1 MQPLV
6 LKEWKANNQPID
18 NDGNLIRIT
27 GRQGGLIAWF
37 LALLK
42 IDPTTSI
49 KVSKDRVEFASSSL
63 SGTEYRMI
71 PISSVCSTYYGY
83 HKPWKQALA
92 ILGLFIFLAFM
103 IGANLQ
109 SGGGAFVAFAIF
121 FIVGAAIAL
130 LYYFLSR
137 TLTLGFVEHS
147 GVVSGIRF
155 KRSVIEG
162 VDVNETQGHFICQIT
177 QFLIESKRN
186 NL

>member
-6 LKEWKANNQPID
+6 LKEWKASNQPID

-37 LALLK
+37 LALVK

-92 ILGLFIFLAFM
+92 ILGLFIFIAFM
-103 IGANLQ
+103 IGHNFQ
-109 SGGGAFVAFAIF
+109 SNNPVFFVFLLMMDAALFLLFHPWHNPKAF
-121 FIVGAAIAL
+121 L
-130 LYYFLSR
+130 L
-137 TLTLGFVEHS
+137 T
-147 GVVSGIRF
+147 
-155 KRSVIEG
+155 
-162 VDVNETQGHFICQIT
+162 
-177 QFLIESKRN
+177 
-186 NL
+186 